1 VADSTINDFL
11 GRFCSPVG
19 QGTGFVFSLNQDML
33 FERIY
38 GTIVIRDKLTTPGIQ
53 WLSPPPPFPTDPTKG
68 SAPVLERRFNLI
80 KLHGSANWRTSDG
93 SVTMVMGDH
102 KTATIA
108 ASPLLAWY
116 LDIFE
121 TVLCAGDVHLMVI
134 GYSWS
139 DEHINAAIVRAVR
152 NHRAKIYFWDIRDPR
167 DILGSVSGSDIIL
180 RDGFLGKA
188 SGTISAV
195 MPAQPFNPITEEY
208 KRIVAEFF

>member
-1 VADSTINDFL
+1 LA
-11 GRFCSPVG
+11 
-19 QGTGFVFSLNQDML
+19 
-33 FERIY
+33 
-38 GTIVIRDKLTTPGIQ
+38 
-53 WLSPPPPFPTDPTKG
+53 
-68 SAPVLERRFNLI
+68 RRFASLRS
-80 KLHGSANWRTSDG
+80 SARWALGQSTAPIVVMPSSARSR
-93 SVTMVMGDH
+93 SVSLRRH
-102 KTATIA
+102 AR
-108 ASPLLAWY
+108 L
-116 LDIFE
+116 FE

-152 NHRAKIYFWDIRDPR
+152 DHRAKIYFWDIRDPR
-167 DILGSVSGSDIIL
+167 DMLGSVSGSDIIL